1 MEISELAK
9 LATPADMKWAAE
21 IHKCHYTYI
30 YKILQGER
38 KNEEIEKT
46 LQLIIEEREKLK
58 SKLLDMRQRETQ
70 A

>member
-9 LATPADMKWAAE
+9 LATPADMKLAAE
-21 IHKCHYTYI
+21 IHKCHYTYV

-38 KNEEIEKT
+38 NNEEIAET
-46 LQLIIEEREKLK
+46 LRVIIEEREKLK
-58 SKLLDMRQRETQ
+58 SKLMDLRQKETQ